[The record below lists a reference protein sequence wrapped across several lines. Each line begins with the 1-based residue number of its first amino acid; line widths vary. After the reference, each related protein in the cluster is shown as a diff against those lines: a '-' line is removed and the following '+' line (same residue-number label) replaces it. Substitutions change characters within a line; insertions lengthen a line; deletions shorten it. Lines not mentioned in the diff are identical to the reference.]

1 MSGVDRENSAP
12 HPGADERCQLQVST
26 LHMQAGGGP
35 NSKHEEAPDAVI
47 EERAEEDPLSDR
59 MRDTELNAQ
68 RREFMKQL
76 ASVFIQIYIASK
88 DARVEQKAA

>member
-1 MSGVDRENSAP
+1 
-12 HPGADERCQLQVST
+12 
-26 LHMQAGGGP
+26 MQAGGGP